1 MKEIDI
7 NDLISKV
14 DIVNVISNFSSL
26 TKAGTSF
33 KTLCNVHGDKSPSL
47 SINPKKQIYKC
58 FVCDH
63 GGNALDYLIW
73 AQKFTFNDAIEYLI
87 KESGENIEQYKSLI
101 SRKKYSENEMKLFK
115 ALKDASDIF
124 NYYLNIAL
132 DDNNEVKNFVESR
145 KLTKAI
151 INKFKLGY
159 APSLNEDNYVKLLEK
174 KDNEKSTLMNA
185 SLLGDNGEFPFYIRK
200 IIFPI
205 YDDEGNVVAFSGRR
219 INDNEDSPKYLN
231 SKESLVFKKSTIL
244 YNYNNARKFENII
257 IVEGFMD
264 VIAFSK
270 IGYDNAIAL
279 MGTAL
284 SKYHIN
290 KLKKHKEILIFLDND
305 SAGQLATMKI
315 IKVLIENEIKGYV
328 IRNNSSKDAD
338 EVLNSHNG
346 KEQLLKILESKVK
359 MNDFIFE
366 YFTKDVNLDNFEAIK
381 KMIIDIYKY
390 AKKFDD
396 FIKLDLISKIS
407 NKFKISKELINKY
420 FDSKP
425 NVIELR
431 QLEKTNINTK
441 QTLELELNQP
451 LNIKKIL
458 ISIWKNPAYLKM
470 QNIGYE
476 KWPEYK
482 LRKIFEEIKSFYEN
496 RSQLSKETINFI
508 RMNEKFFNSN
518 QSLPQNE
525 EAFMELI
532 ERANNEAKE
541 DKLKRIGYYIDSTDD
556 KKQKDELLDKSF
568 RIIKNKRRG

>member
-1 MKEIDI
+1 MKEINI

-73 AQKFTFNDAIEYLI
+73 AQKFTFSDAIEYLI

-132 DDNNEVKNFVESR
+132 DDNDEVKSFVESR

-159 APSLNEDNYVKLLEK
+159 APNLNEDNYVKLLEK

-185 SLLGDNGEFPFYIRK
+185 SLLGDNGEFPFYIKK

-205 YDDEGNVVAFSGRR
+205 CDDEGNIVAFSGRR
-219 INDNEDSPKYLN
+219 IDDNEDTPKYLN
-231 SKESLVFKKSTIL
+231 SKESLVFKKSSIL
-244 YNYNNARKFENII
+244 YNYNNARRFENII

-284 SKYHIN
+284 SKDHIN

-328 IRNNSSKDAD
+328 IRNDSSKDAD
-338 EVLNSHNG
+338 EILNNHNG
-346 KEQLLKILESKVK
+346 KEQLLKILESKIK

-366 YFTKDVNLDNFEAIK
+366 YFTRDVNLDDFEAIK

-407 NKFKISKELINKY
+407 NKFKISKDLINKY

-482 LRKIFEEIKSFYEN
+482 LRKIFEEIKNFYEN
-496 RSQLSKETINFI
+496 HSQLSKETINFI

>member
-1 MKEIDI
+1 MKEINI

-73 AQKFTFNDAIEYLI
+73 AQKFTFSDAIEYLI

-132 DDNNEVKNFVESR
+132 DDNDEVKSFVESR

-159 APSLNEDNYVKLLEK
+159 APNLNEDNYVKLLEK

-185 SLLGDNGEFPFYIRK
+185 SLLGDNGEFPFYIKK

-205 YDDEGNVVAFSGRR
+205 CDDEGNIVAFSGRR
-219 INDNEDSPKYLN
+219 IDDNEDTPKYLN
-231 SKESLVFKKSTIL
+231 SKESLIFKKSSIL
-244 YNYNNARKFENII
+244 YNYNNARRFENII

-284 SKYHIN
+284 SKDHVN

-328 IRNNSSKDAD
+328 IRNDSSKDAD
-338 EVLNSHNG
+338 EILNNHNG

-366 YFTKDVNLDNFEAIK
+366 YFTRDVNLDDFEAIK

-407 NKFKISKELINKY
+407 NKFKISKDLINKY

-482 LRKIFEEIKSFYEN
+482 LRKIFEEIKNFYEN
-496 RSQLSKETINFI
+496 HSQLSKETINFI

>member
-1 MKEIDI
+1 MKEINI

-73 AQKFTFNDAIEYLI
+73 AQKFTFSDAIEYLI

-132 DDNNEVKNFVESR
+132 DDNDEVKSFVESR

-159 APSLNEDNYVKLLEK
+159 APNLNEDNYVKLLEK

-185 SLLGDNGEFPFYIRK
+185 SLLGDNGEFPFYIKK

-205 YDDEGNVVAFSGRR
+205 CDDEGNIVAFSGRR
-219 INDNEDSPKYLN
+219 IDDNEDTPKYLN
-231 SKESLVFKKSTIL
+231 SKESLVFKKSSIL
-244 YNYNNARKFENII
+244 YNYNNARRFENII

-284 SKYHIN
+284 SKDHIN

-328 IRNNSSKDAD
+328 IRNDSSKDAD
-338 EVLNSHNG
+338 EILNNHNG
-346 KEQLLKILESKVK
+346 KEQLLKILESKIK

-366 YFTKDVNLDNFEAIK
+366 YFTRDVNLDDFEAIK

-407 NKFKISKELINKY
+407 NKFKISKDLINKY

-482 LRKIFEEIKSFYEN
+482 LRKIFEEIKNFYEN
-496 RSQLSKETINFI
+496 HSQLSKETINFI

-525 EAFMELI
+525 EAFIELI

>member
-1 MKEIDI
+1 MKEINI

-73 AQKFTFNDAIEYLI
+73 AQKFTFSDAIEYLI

-132 DDNNEVKNFVESR
+132 DDNDEVKSFVESR

-159 APSLNEDNYVKLLEK
+159 APNLNEDNYVKLLEK

-185 SLLGDNGEFPFYIRK
+185 SLLGDNGEFPFYIKK

-205 YDDEGNVVAFSGRR
+205 CDDEGNIVAFSGRR
-219 INDNEDSPKYLN
+219 IDDNEDSPKYLN

-244 YNYNNARKFENII
+244 YNYNNARRFENII

-284 SKYHIN
+284 SKDHIN

-328 IRNNSSKDAD
+328 IRNDSSKDAD
-338 EVLNSHNG
+338 EILNGHNG
-346 KEQLLKILESKVK
+346 KEELLKILESKVK

-366 YFTKDVNLDNFEAIK
+366 YFTKDVNLDDFEAIK

-482 LRKIFEEIKSFYEN
+482 LRKIFEEIKNFYEN
-496 RSQLSKETINFI
+496 HSQLSKETINFI

>member
-1 MKEIDI
+1 
-7 NDLISKV
+7 
-14 DIVNVISNFSSL
+14 
-26 TKAGTSF
+26 
-33 KTLCNVHGDKSPSL
+33 
-47 SINPKKQIYKC
+47 
-58 FVCDH
+58 
-63 GGNALDYLIW
+63 
-73 AQKFTFNDAIEYLI
+73 
-87 KESGENIEQYKSLI
+87 
-101 SRKKYSENEMKLFK
+101 MKLFK

-132 DDNNEVKNFVESR
+132 DDNDEVKSFVESR

-159 APSLNEDNYVKLLEK
+159 APNLNEDNYVKLLEK

-185 SLLGDNGEFPFYIRK
+185 SLLGDNGEFPFYIKK

-205 YDDEGNVVAFSGRR
+205 CDDEGNIVAFSGRR

-244 YNYNNARKFENII
+244 YNYNNARRFENII

-284 SKYHIN
+284 SKDHIN

-305 SAGQLATMKI
+305 STGQLATMKI

-328 IRNNSSKDAD
+328 IRNDSSKDAD
-338 EVLNSHNG
+338 EILNNHNG
-346 KEQLLKILESKVK
+346 KEQLLKILGSKIK

-366 YFTKDVNLDNFEAIK
+366 YFTRDVNLDDFEAIK

-407 NKFKISKELINKY
+407 NKFKISKDLINKY

-482 LRKIFEEIKSFYEN
+482 LRKIFEEIKNFYEN
-496 RSQLSKETINFI
+496 HSQLSKETINFI

-525 EAFMELI
+525 EAFIELI